1 MTWLRATFWLVWEPV
16 RIKSSTHWT
25 RNWHRLFYA
34 HAISCTVIAS
44 DKWSG
49 GCSLI
54 QLNSYKN
61 TPILTL
67 ITMTAWRKKNGKTRK
82 DWVVSLCTWNGDACR
97 HTRKPCI
104 MCFWADFFLAGYNS
118 TQDRDLEHKS
128 SPKQTKFTFTRFS
141 TNTWLQQY

>member
-1 MTWLRATFWLVWEPV
+1 MWMTKSGIHFHQQAFWNWIGGGKKDPFPKMTWLRATFWLVWEPV

-44 DKWSG
+44 DKWSR

-67 ITMTAWRKKNGKTRK
+67 ITMTA
-82 DWVVSLCTWNGDACR
+82 
-97 HTRKPCI
+97 
-104 MCFWADFFLAGYNS
+104 
-118 TQDRDLEHKS
+118 
-128 SPKQTKFTFTRFS
+128 
-141 TNTWLQQY
+141 